1 MVSTPVIMTLC
12 HLHSAVVGVPE
23 FPELVHRAR
32 LRFVQGFDE
41 FLLGPLA
48 VPVNSGFFYSEG
60 FEKLVF
66 VGGHYVDQVS
76 DCLNRM
82 VLTA

>member
-1 MVSTPVIMTLC
+1 MVL
-12 HLHSAVVGVPE
+12 HLLDNLP
-23 FPELVHRAR
+23 FPELVHCAR
-32 LRFVQGFDE
+32 LRFVEGLDE
-41 FLLGPLA
+41 VFLSPLA

-66 VGGHYVDQVS
+66 VGGHYIGQVS
-76 DCLNRM
+76 DCLNRV